1 MLKQTSVAKM
11 SQSRIIIDYSI
22 DIERKKVRYDLS
34 IIYTSMFV
42 GYTECGVWVSNSKYF
57 CCKMTYYWAKTRNF
71 ARQFGQ

>member
-1 MLKQTSVAKM
+1 M
-11 SQSRIIIDYSI
+11 SQNRIIIDYSI

-57 CCKMTYYWAKTRNF
+57 CCKMTYY
-71 ARQFGQ
+71 